1 MTSDLSEDSEDAE
14 PKTVNFSK
22 TTLKAT
28 SIIKSKGRKEK
39 KEKKKK
45 RAKYNREGFVPFLI
59 IPKFFWRQFLLES
72 QFYFKNRTVIWCR
85 LGAIRFCRKLCIDT
99 KFISFRSTLC
109 NELFRCSKMW
119 KAKLPIWSIVQF
131 YDDFCFLWRLS
142 IVSILINVIKSKA
155 KNQDLE
161 PISQSKLTS

>member
-59 IPKFFWRQFLLES
+59 IPKFF
-72 QFYFKNRTVIWCR
+72 
-85 LGAIRFCRKLCIDT
+85 
-99 KFISFRSTLC
+99 
-109 NELFRCSKMW
+109 
-119 KAKLPIWSIVQF
+119 
-131 YDDFCFLWRLS
+131 
-142 IVSILINVIKSKA
+142 
-155 KNQDLE
+155 
-161 PISQSKLTS
+161 